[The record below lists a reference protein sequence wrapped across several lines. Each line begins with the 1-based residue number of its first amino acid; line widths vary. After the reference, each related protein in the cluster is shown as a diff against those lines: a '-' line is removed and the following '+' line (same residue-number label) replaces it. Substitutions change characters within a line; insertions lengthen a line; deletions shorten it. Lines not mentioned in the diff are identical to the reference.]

1 MAVVNSAAM
10 NTGVYI
16 SELEFSSFP
25 DICPGVG
32 LLDHMA
38 TLFLVFLGSLHS
50 VFIIMTA
57 NFIFYISFSYLILFL
72 FCLLV

>member
-1 MAVVNSAAM
+1 MHIYICIFFIQSSDDLHLGGFHVLAIVNTAAM
-10 NTGVYI
+10 NTGLYV

-38 TLFLVFLGSLHS
+38 TYF
-50 VFIIMTA
+50 
-57 NFIFYISFSYLILFL
+57 
-72 FCLLV
+72 